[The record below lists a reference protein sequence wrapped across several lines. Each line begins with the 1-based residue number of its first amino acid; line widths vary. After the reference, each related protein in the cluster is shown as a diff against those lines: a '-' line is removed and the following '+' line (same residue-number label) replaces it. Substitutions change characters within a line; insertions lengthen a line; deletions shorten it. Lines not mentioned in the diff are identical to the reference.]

1 MYKKIRNYF
10 ILVFFLISV
19 FFIIKY
25 YFSEQNLIYTNRV
38 ISTYS
43 VTSKDKI
50 SNLPLLKNNTEN
62 IIIYKN
68 DLEEFKK
75 LKKKRVWEKIFTNN
89 E

>member
-1 MYKKIRNYF
+1 MYNKIKSYF
-10 ILVFFLISV
+10 FLVFFLISV
-19 FFIIKY
+19 FFIVKY
-25 YFSEQNLIYTNRV
+25 YFSEQNLIYTNR
-38 ISTYS
+38 IITMYS

>member
-1 MYKKIRNYF
+1 MYNKIKNYF
-10 ILVFFLISV
+10 ILAFFLISV

-25 YFSEQNLIYTNRV
+25 YFSEQNLVYTNRV
-38 ISTYS
+38 ISMYS
-43 VTSKDKI
+43 VTSKDNLF
-50 SNLPLLKNNTEN
+50 NLPLLKNNTKN

-75 LKKKRVWEKIFTNN
+75 LKKKRAWEKIFTNN